1 MKKVTGVVFGVLL
14 IAVGIVYG
22 LSSLGIAE
30 FNFSLDGWWALF
42 LIVPGITGIFTS
54 RDKIGNLIVALIG
67 VYLLLAARGVI
78 GYGDFWELLV
88 PAVIVLIGVK
98 VIISAFSGKE
108 SRRAADGVTECTA
121 SFEKKEES
129 VSGKDIHLARVGA
142 VFGGAKCNLSDVDFS
157 DGGEINLFCLFGG
170 AGITLPENVEI
181 KINALCLF
189 GGITDKRHAK
199 DGEKTA
205 TVTVNGFCLFG
216 GAEIN

>member
-54 RDKIGNLIVALIG
+54 RDKIGNLIVTLIG

-108 SRRAADGVTECTA
+108 SHRAADGVTECTA
-121 SFEKKEES
+121 SFEKKKSPFRERTYILPAS
-129 VSGKDIHLARVGA
+129 APFSA
-142 VFGGAKCNLSDVDFS
+142 VRSAIFRTLTFRT
-157 DGGEINLFCLFGG
+157 
-170 AGITLPENVEI
+170 AG
-181 KINALCLF
+181 
-189 GGITDKRHAK
+189 R
-199 DGEKTA
+199 
-205 TVTVNGFCLFG
+205 
-216 GAEIN
+216 